1 MASKMT
7 PKSASKFDRFL
18 GGSVTVYMAKSW
30 APGVPQGYH
39 FMVSQNRR
47 FFESAILKN
56 RRLEGTEN
64 RGTVDSESLTPWA
77 GGQANLSCVFVF

>member
-1 MASKMT
+1 MASTMT
-7 PKSASKFDRFL
+7 PTSASKFDRFL
-18 GGSVTVYMAKSW
+18 GGAARFDGAQFR
-30 APGVPQGYH
+30 APGVPQGHH

-64 RGTVDSESLTPWA
+64 RGTVD
-77 GGQANLSCVFVF
+77 